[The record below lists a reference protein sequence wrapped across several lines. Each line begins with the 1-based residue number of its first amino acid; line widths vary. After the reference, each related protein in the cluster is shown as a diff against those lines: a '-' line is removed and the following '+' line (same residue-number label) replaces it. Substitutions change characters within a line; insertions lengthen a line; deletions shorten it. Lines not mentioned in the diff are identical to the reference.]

1 MGLSTVMSS
10 TILFYTF
17 LVAIAF
23 FISVSLTV
31 FDIFGEAA
39 YATLYTRRDE
49 IRFEALSY
57 DNNTASPPAVIEV
70 NITNIGD
77 TVIFDYTRMDVIV
90 EYTELASKRVEYVR
104 FGGEYT
110 ITSRFVPGWY
120 IDGFYDV
127 TGGFQDYTNAN
138 PIAWKPSTTM
148 NMVIVI
154 DGLPDPVS
162 KVSITIVTP
171 GGGREYFEFTW

>member
-17 LVAIAF
+17 VVAVAF

-31 FDIFGEAA
+31 FDVFSEAV
-39 YATLYTRRDE
+39 YASLYTRRDE
-49 IRFEALSY
+49 IRFEGLSY
-57 DNNTASPPAVIEV
+57 DNTTALPPAAIEV
-70 NITNIGD
+70 NITNVGD
-77 TVIFDYTRMDVIV
+77 SVIFDYASMDVIV
-90 EYTELASKRVEYVR
+90 EYTQLSSKRVEYVR
-104 FGGEYT
+104 FGGGYT
-110 ITSRFVPGWY
+110 VFSRFVPGWY

-127 TGGFQDYTNAN
+127 TGGFQDYTDSN
-138 PIAWKPSTTM
+138 PVGWKPNTTM
-148 NMVIVI
+148 HMIIVI
-154 DGLPDPVS
+154 DGLPDPES